1 MTGTDL
7 TVLVMSFITGVV
19 YPALLI
25 YACNLMYGGV

>member
-1 MTGTDL
+1 MTEGDL

-25 YACNLMYGGV
+25 YVCDLTYGGI